1 MYAPGALW
9 TAAHHK
15 IPLLLVMWNNR
26 AYHQEVMHIQ
36 RMANRHQRG
45 ITNANIGTTME
56 NPFIDFAGLAKSL
69 GWYSE
74 GPISDPKLLAAA
86 LKRGVERVEKGEPAL
101 IDVVTQPR

>member
-45 ITNANIGTTME
+45 ITNANIGTTLE
-56 NPFIDFAGLAKSL
+56 NPYIDFAGLAKSL

-74 GPISDPKLLAAA
+74 GPISDPKLLSAA
-86 LKRGVERVEKGEPAL
+86 LKRSVERVEKGEPAL